1 MKRVSPSQGKTLEAA
16 TDVSVPVK
24 PVPVTPEEFF
34 RAWSRKDKEA
44 LVEVLIASLDQ
55 ADADPDLEPLLGAP
69 EVRDGHERRAYV
81 WARGAT
87 DDREGDAGCDD
98 REDVCEDE
106 GAEHDGSEPDVD
118 GEPILGAFDRVVNQE
133 ESWLDVT
140 AGQAD
145 ELDDCDLE
153 DTGDDEPSIGGDDRE
168 DDFAERSGIGDVE
181 GLLEQTEFGRGFGAT
196 GFAVAVE

>member
-16 TDVSVPVK
+16 ADISVPVK

-34 RAWSRKDKEA
+34 RAWSRKDTEA
-44 LVEVLIASLDQ
+44 LVEVLIASLDK
-55 ADADPDLEPLLGAP
+55 ADADPDLESLLGAP

-118 GEPILGAFDRVVNQE
+118 GEPILGAFDSVVNQE
-133 ESWLDVT
+133 RSWVT
-140 AGQAD
+140 ARQAD

-181 GLLEQTEFGRGFGAT
+181 GLLEQTEFGRGF
-196 GFAVAVE
+196 AVAVE